1 MNQLPGFQ
9 LALIIFADYIS
20 PMTQLSVVIITLNEE
35 RNIGR
40 CLQSVK
46 GIADDVVVV
55 DSGSTDRT
63 NSICM
68 EFGARFITHNWLGF
82 AETKNFANAQAKF
95 PLILS
100 LDADEALSDRLK
112 ASILA
117 VKAMESG
124 KTAFSMNRLTNY
136 CGKWIKHCGWYP
148 DTKIRLFNRDH
159 ARWTGKVIHEKLTTD
174 QGIETEHLEGDLL
187 HYSYYSIAGHIAQ
200 ANRFTDLTAEEA
212 FWEGKNSGIMQILM
226 KPPVK
231 FIRNYFFK
239 LGFLDG
245 YYGFVICRISAQA
258 TFFKYIKLRQL
269 RAGVPLNKNS

>member
-1 MNQLPGFQ
+1 M
-9 LALIIFADYIS
+9 A
-20 PMTQLSVVIITLNEE
+20 QLSVVIITLNEE

-40 CLQSVK
+40 CLQSVE

-55 DSGSTDRT
+55 DSGSSDRT
-63 NSICM
+63 EAICL
-68 EFGARFITHNWLGF
+68 EHKGRFISHPWLGF
-82 AETKNFANAQAKF
+82 AETKNFANAQAKY

-100 LDADEALSDRLK
+100 LDADEALSEKLK
-112 ASILA
+112 ASVLA
-117 VKAMESG
+117 VKAVESVN
-124 KTAFSMNRLTNY
+124 TAFSMNRLTNY

-174 QGIETEHLEGDLL
+174 PGTGLKHLEGDIL

-212 FWEGKNSGIMQILM
+212 FREGKRSGMFQILL

-231 FIRNYFFK
+231 FIRDYFFK

-245 YYGFVICRISAQA
+245 YYGFIICRISAQA
-258 TFFKYIKLRQL
+258 TFYKYIKLRQL
-269 RAGVPLNKNS
+269 IAGAVPNKLK